1 MKLKLTLHLDG
12 GRSEDVVVTA
22 DAGNTVGDVA
32 AAIALA
38 DPKGART
45 SQVGSVSLRVEGATQ
60 RVIPATVG
68 LGSSGLQSGQR
79 VSLVADGGQFSSAAA
94 ATGHAATLTVVEGPD
109 AGTTFPLQFG
119 SNQIGRGRGN
129 DVRLTD
135 PMVSKAHARINVGDQ
150 LDISDLGSSNGIQLR
165 GITVTRAVIGANDVA
180 VIGDTAFRVVQH
192 ATQAANAAPA
202 PTVEFN
208 RSPRLDPMVQ
218 GEELM
223 APNPPQ
229 QPGHARFPVIP
240 LVAPIFMASIM
251 FAITR
256 NVTSIVFVALSP
268 IMMVGTFFEN
278 RFAGKKAFEL
288 GTRQFRAGLKDLE
301 IQMHYALDQ
310 EGIGRRAEYPASVEV
325 VEAIKTREPMLWTR
339 RPDQRAFLDVR
350 LGLGPRP
357 SRHGIK
363 MPSSNTTTPE
373 LWRELADIPKRYR
386 MVENVPVVAD
396 LEECGSV
403 GIAGPAQHADAA
415 TRSAVL
421 QVCGLHSPAEVV
433 LCALVSPGHAPD
445 WEWLKWLPH
454 TSSDH
459 SPLGVDQLAVSN
471 TAPLVSALVDLVA
484 QREAVRRGSESVAP
498 VPRIVL
504 LVDDSA
510 SMDRAQVVDLME
522 RGRPVGV
529 HLVWL
534 ATTQAQLP
542 AACRVFLVID
552 PTSGAWRMGD
562 VRDGVAADDIIP
574 DLVDVTTAEA
584 AARLL
589 APVVDAGALVDD
601 DSDIPR
607 AVTFLNLID
616 SEVASNPATVV
627 NSWRASYSLPS
638 EYPTPGDKRKRHK
651 DEISLRAVIGSTAN
665 QPFMLDLR
673 SQGPHALVGGT
684 TGAGK
689 SEFLQTWVL
698 GMAAAHSPDRVNFL
712 FVDYKGGAA
721 FSECTNLPHTVGLV
735 TDLSPHLVRRALV
748 SLKAEL
754 RYREE
759 LLQHHKANDLV
770 ALEKKDIASAPPSLI
785 IIVDEFAALVKEVPD
800 FVDGVVDVAQRGRSL
815 GLHLIL
821 ATQRPAGVI
830 RDNLRA
836 NTNLRIALRMADEA
850 DSQDVVGTKQAA
862 LFEPIPGRAM
872 AKLGPGRLTTFQTA
886 YVGGWT
892 SSEPPKPVIL
902 VDELRIGGGIRWEP
916 PEVDDS
922 GNEPADRGPNDLKRI
937 VATVSQ
943 AAIDAAIPSPRKP
956 WQAELATVY
965 ELSRLRP
972 SRNDRELVFGILD
985 DPDRQQQTSVQF
997 EPDRDGNMAVYGTG
1011 GAGKSAFLR
1020 TLAVAAG
1027 LSAEGPCQVYG
1038 LDFGSRGLSMLEPL
1052 PHVGSIVGADDSERV
1067 ARLLNFLRK
1076 TIDDRAQRYSA
1087 ARAGSIAEY
1096 RTLAGRPEE
1105 PRLLVL
1111 LDGFGSFRTAY
1122 ESGSTQALYDMFM
1135 GLTSDGRPV
1144 GVHFV
1149 ITADRPSIVP
1159 GSLGS
1164 NIQKRLVLRLAQ
1176 EADYGYFG
1184 VPADAISPASPPGR
1198 GFLDGYEVQ
1207 VAVLGG
1213 QPSTARQ
1220 SAAISKLADELS
1232 ASARWAPAPE
1242 IERLE
1247 EHIELAGLPVSVGG
1261 LPVLGIADETLLPIG
1276 FGIDEP
1282 LLVCGPPQANRA
1294 TYVLGL
1300 VQSIARMKPDA
1311 RIALFA
1317 PRASKL
1323 ANAFA
1328 WERSLDD
1335 VDDVAAAAREL
1346 TGQAGAMA
1354 IDGVVLENLTD
1365 FASGAADAPLQEL
1378 VRALSAAGKFVIA
1391 EADSNVITTVYGIS
1405 QTLRAARH
1413 GIALQP
1419 DQAEGDNIFR
1429 TTFPKANRAEFPA
1442 GRGFYVRHGRVTKVQ
1457 CAVPENTAGEAT

>member
-1 MKLKLTLHLDG
+1 MKLKLTLHLEG
-12 GRSEDVVVTA
+12 GRTEDVVVTA
-22 DAGNTVGDVA
+22 DAGNSVGDVA

-38 DPKGART
+38 DPRGAR
-45 SQVGSVSLRVEGATQ
+45 SSRVGNVTLRIEGSAP
-60 RVIPATVG
+60 RVIPPSVG
-68 LGSSGLQSGQR
+68 LGSAGLQSGER
-79 VSLVADGGQFSSAAA
+79 VSIIADGGQFSSAAPA
-94 ATGHAATLTVVEGPD
+94 AGHAATLTVIEGPD
-109 AGTTFPLQFG
+109 AGSSFPLQFG

-150 LDISDLGSSNGIQLR
+150 LDIADLGSSNGIQLR
-165 GITVTRAVIGANDVA
+165 GTTVTRAVIGANDVA

-192 ATQAANAAPA
+192 ATQAAHAVPS

-208 RSPRLDPMVQ
+208 RSPRLDPVVE
-218 GEELM
+218 GEELV
-223 APNPPQ
+223 APSPPQ

-268 IMMVGTFFEN
+268 IMMVGSFFEN

-310 EGIGRRAEYPASVEV
+310 EGIGRRAEYPATAEV
-325 VEAIKTREPMLWTR
+325 VQAVQTRDPLLWTR
-339 RPDQRAFLDVR
+339 RPDQRAFLDLR

-357 SRHGIK
+357 SRHTIK
-363 MPSSNTTTPE
+363 LPSSNTTSPE
-373 LWRELADIPKRYR
+373 LWRELTDIPKRYR
-386 MVENVPVVAD
+386 LVENVPVVAD
-396 LEECGSV
+396 LEDCGSV
-403 GIAGPAQHADAA
+403 GIAGPGTHADAA
-415 TRSAVL
+415 ARSAVL

-433 LCALVSPGHAPD
+433 LCALISPDHAPG

-459 SPLGVDQLAVSN
+459 CPLGVEQLAVSN
-471 TAPLVSALVDLVA
+471 TAPLVAALDDFVA
-484 QREAVRRGSESVAP
+484 QREAARRGSESKAP
-498 VPRIVL
+498 VPRVVL
-504 LVDDSA
+504 LVDDTA

-522 RGRPVGV
+522 RGGSVGV
-529 HLVWL
+529 HLIWF
-534 ATTQAQLP
+534 ANSQAQLP
-542 AACRVFLVID
+542 AACRVFLAAD
-552 PTSGAWRMGD
+552 PTSGTWRVGD
-562 VRDGVAADDIIP
+562 VRDGVAADDIVP
-574 DLVDVTTAEA
+574 DLLDAAAAET

-589 APVVDAGALVDD
+589 SPVVDAGALVDD

-607 AVTFLNLID
+607 AVTFLNLVD
-616 SEVASNPATVV
+616 SEIASNPSTVIG
-627 NSWRASYSLPS
+627 SWRASYSLPS
-638 EYPTPGDKRKRHK
+638 DYPAPGEKRKRHR
-651 DEISLRAVIGSTAN
+651 DDITLRAVIGSTSA

-770 ALEKKDIASAPPSLI
+770 ALEKKDIAAAPPSLI

-862 LFEPIPGRAM
+862 LFEPIPGRAL

-892 SSEPPKPVIL
+892 SNEPPKPVIL
-902 VDELRIGGGIRWEP
+902 VDELRIGGGSRWEP
-916 PEVDDS
+916 PEVDDGGMES
-922 GNEPADRGPNDLKRI
+922 ADRGPNDLKRI

-943 AAIDAAIPSPRKP
+943 AAIDAGIPTPRKP
-956 WQAELATVY
+956 WQAELATAY
-965 ELSRLRP
+965 ELARLRP
-972 SRNDRELVFGILD
+972 SRTDRELVFGILD

-997 EPDRDGNMAVYGTG
+997 EPDRDGNMAVFGTG

-1052 PHVGSIVGADDSERV
+1052 PHVGSIIGGDDSERV
-1067 ARLLNFLRK
+1067 ARLLHFLRK
-1076 TIDDRAQRYSA
+1076 TIDDRAQRYAA
-1087 ARAGSIAEY
+1087 ARAGSITEY
-1096 RTLAGRPEE
+1096 RTLAGKPDE

-1111 LDGFGSFRTAY
+1111 LDGFGAFRTAY
-1122 ESGSTQALYDMFM
+1122 ESGATQALYDMFM
-1135 GLTSDGRPV
+1135 GLTADGRPL

-1184 VPADAISPASPPGR
+1184 VPADAISPASPAGR
-1198 GFLDGYEVQ
+1198 GFIDGYEVQ

-1220 SAAISKLADELS
+1220 SAAISKLADELRSSGRWS
-1232 ASARWAPAPE
+1232 AAPE
-1242 IERLE
+1242 IERLA
-1247 EHIELAGLPVSVGG
+1247 EHVELAALPMAVDGLPC
-1261 LPVLGIADETLLPIG
+1261 LGIADESLAPIG

-1300 VQSIARMKPDA
+1300 VQSIARSRPDV
-1311 RIALFA
+1311 RVALFA

-1328 WERSLDD
+1328 WERAL
-1335 VDDVAAAAREL
+1335 DVAEDVATAAREL
-1346 TGQAGAMA
+1346 TAQGAAMP
-1354 IDGVVLENLTD
+1354 IDGVVLENIPD
-1365 FASGAADAPLQEL
+1365 FANGPADSPLQEL
-1378 VRALSAAGKFVIA
+1378 VRALTAAGKFVIA
-1391 EADSNVITTVYGIS
+1391 EADSNVVTTVYGIS

-1413 GIALQP
+1413 GLALQP

-1429 TTFPKANRAEFPA
+1429 TSFPKANRAEFPA

-1457 CAVPENTAGEAT
+1457 CAVPENTAGEAG